1 LLLNPAGD
9 NLFVAEF
16 EKKADLDRV
25 RNGPPWVV
33 GTRAVLLED
42 FNVDLKPRDM
52 IFDRL
57 RLWVR
62 ILNLPFGYMQKKWGT
77 VIASPIGIAGSV
89 PVVDCDN
96 TGRCW
101 GSYMRVRVEVDVDKP
116 LRRGVTVFSQRRN
129 ATDWFN
135 LQYEDLPH
143 YCFSCGILGHSSTDC
158 KNPGEKDDEGKL
170 PYSSDKLVAPDER
183 TKKTQGARSSSGS
196 VSAGQGR
203 YSSHAANKKPGQSSN
218 TGAAQ
223 KSKDKQGAPNEVSSP
238 LKKKPSRTPA
248 GSAKARKGHGKEK
261 ASGQEEG
268 EKLAGRKRKQEYR
281 VKVAPLL
288 IKPVPAE
295 QLALVVHQ
303 NQPAEVVSASEDASY
318 DSNKK
323 SKMGVQSGSA
333 DQAGAAEQ
341 PCHTQ

>member
-1 LLLNPAGD
+1 MTGTTVTTGRGKTVVSASLMEAGGPSGSQSPTNPSAAAAGSDDHVSEMMGRLRLTAAEAEAVVLDDGGDEIPVHSKWALVGKVLSPTILHISTISSALRPAWGNPRGLLLNQAGD

-77 VIASPIGIAGSV
+77 VIASPIDIAGSV

-116 LRRGVTVFSQRRN
+116 LRRGVNVFSQCRN
-129 ATDWFN
+129 ATDWGEIHN
-135 LQYEDLPH
+135 PRRLPTT
-143 YCFSCGILGHSSTDC
+143 YGAST
-158 KNPGEKDDEGKL
+158 
-170 PYSSDKLVAPDER
+170 
-183 TKKTQGARSSSGS
+183 T
-196 VSAGQGR
+196 
-203 YSSHAANKKPGQSSN
+203 
-218 TGAAQ
+218 
-223 KSKDKQGAPNEVSSP
+223 PN
-238 LKKKPSRTPA
+238 
-248 GSAKARKGHGKEK
+248 
-261 ASGQEEG
+261 
-268 EKLAGRKRKQEYR
+268 
-281 VKVAPLL
+281 
-288 IKPVPAE
+288 
-295 QLALVVHQ
+295 
-303 NQPAEVVSASEDASY
+303 
-318 DSNKK
+318 
-323 SKMGVQSGSA
+323 
-333 DQAGAAEQ
+333 
-341 PCHTQ
+341 